1 MRHRSRRRRAEEARD
16 RAELARSHAED
27 ELGRTRA
34 AYDQALADG
43 GVVLLQQVSADV
55 DGFHVSM
62 SMAQVLGWD
71 PLSFLSPGVLR
82 SMVHPDDLSTFA
94 VVFPSPGQ
102 SPNPQLPPM
111 PGIDLTGTAST
122 PITPQSQRVDDELIV
137 RFRTAHGAWAR
148 VQVRAAAHSPA
159 GAVPHGSL
167 IDVTVDEQTRM
178 PWRRF
183 AEMVERDPAACVVL
197 EFVDP
202 DDPATLVL
210 RAANRAARAML
221 RFEDAAVDGIPIGEV
236 LGTASAQ
243 LVRSAAFDVSRTGE
257 AITAE
262 RLSFAEVHGTYLDL
276 RVDRLMDATI
286 GLVLSDVT
294 ATVALEDRLRHQAS
308 HDALTSLPNR
318 VLFEERLAV
327 AVAEVGPDAPVAL
340 ILVDIDRLR
349 DINEGY
355 GLQLGD
361 HLLMEIGHR
370 LVREVRG
377 TSIVSRTDG
386 DEFAVLTEPCSSAA
400 EAIERAAAVSAV
412 LDRPFDVQGH
422 LIDVSASVGVVIA
435 PDHAADHRTALRLA
449 QGALGMAKTDE
460 RRFAVHRSETPSGSI
475 HRLALLSELR
485 QGLANRDLE
494 LRYQPVVDLRSGR
507 VTRVESVLRWRDD
520 QDGTRM
526 PLEFLELAEH
536 SGLIQPLTRWILG
549 EAAAATRRLAHDGDQ
564 LVVSTDLSFR
574 NLSDPD
580 LLTFLSL
587 LISSGELSPD
597 ALQLEV
603 GEIELMDDPIRAVET
618 LTQLRELGLAVIV
631 DDFGTGY
638 TSLSTICQLPIAGLK
653 IDRSF
658 VANVSSVPAD
668 AAIVRSTID
677 VCHELGLSVGAD
689 GVGDANILSTLVGFG
704 CDHAQGGHLSGPVP
718 LEQLPER
725 IAELESA
732 VRGWIGTTE
741 SAVG

>member
-111 PGIDLTGTAST
+111 PVIDLTGTAST

-236 LGTASAQ
+236 LGTAASCSTMK
-243 LVRSAAFDVSRTGE
+243 RS
-257 AITAE
+257 
-262 RLSFAEVHGTYLDL
+262 
-276 RVDRLMDATI
+276 
-286 GLVLSDVT
+286 
-294 ATVALEDRLRHQAS
+294 
-308 HDALTSLPNR
+308 
-318 VLFEERLAV
+318 
-327 AVAEVGPDAPVAL
+327 
-340 ILVDIDRLR
+340 
-349 DINEGY
+349 
-355 GLQLGD
+355 
-361 HLLMEIGHR
+361 
-370 LVREVRG
+370 
-377 TSIVSRTDG
+377 
-386 DEFAVLTEPCSSAA
+386 
-400 EAIERAAAVSAV
+400 
-412 LDRPFDVQGH
+412 
-422 LIDVSASVGVVIA
+422 
-435 PDHAADHRTALRLA
+435 
-449 QGALGMAKTDE
+449 
-460 RRFAVHRSETPSGSI
+460 
-475 HRLALLSELR
+475 
-485 QGLANRDLE
+485 
-494 LRYQPVVDLRSGR
+494 
-507 VTRVESVLRWRDD
+507 
-520 QDGTRM
+520 
-526 PLEFLELAEH
+526 
-536 SGLIQPLTRWILG
+536 
-549 EAAAATRRLAHDGDQ
+549 
-564 LVVSTDLSFR
+564 
-574 NLSDPD
+574 
-580 LLTFLSL
+580 
-587 LISSGELSPD
+587 SP
-597 ALQLEV
+597 
-603 GEIELMDDPIRAVET
+603 
-618 LTQLRELGLAVIV
+618 
-631 DDFGTGY
+631 
-638 TSLSTICQLPIAGLK
+638 
-653 IDRSF
+653 
-658 VANVSSVPAD
+658 
-668 AAIVRSTID
+668 RST
-677 VCHELGLSVGAD
+677 
-689 GVGDANILSTLVGFG
+689 
-704 CDHAQGGHLSGPVP
+704 
-718 LEQLPER
+718 
-725 IAELESA
+725 
-732 VRGWIGTTE
+732 
-741 SAVG
+741 